1 MCEFLKRVVNV
12 VFFYL
17 SNVTRGFSSLV
28 YYLLLIFEQFTMVP
42 LPVKNHTLVWNVS
55 LANRMVSAGEL
66 VQQEP

>member
-28 YYLLLIFEQFTMVP
+28 LLLLIFEQFTMVP

-55 LANRMVSAGEL
+55 LAKRMISAGEL

>member
-1 MCEFLKRVVNV
+1 
-12 VFFYL
+12 
-17 SNVTRGFSSLV
+17 
-28 YYLLLIFEQFTMVP
+28 MVP